1 MKNWFF
7 LTIFLL
13 AGLSAYSQ
21 EFPREE
27 DFYIGLPEI
36 NLSLSAL
43 APEFKNQKFVL
54 READIFKKNVK
65 REVNMMAMMEKERVE
80 RNRHIVELD
89 APAPTLNKGEKSLI
103 QVTNEI
109 QMHNRSSNYDIYTGE
124 KKIPAYQEM
133 RAGLFNGYYRPYIGR
148 RSYFS
153 PYYSPYSY

>member
-1 MKNWFF
+1 MKKIFF
-7 LTIFLL
+7 LAILFFT
-13 AGLSAYSQ
+13 GLSAYSQ

-27 DFYIGLPEI
+27 GFYIGLPEI

-89 APAPTLNKGEKSLI
+89 APVPTLNKREKSLI

-109 QMHNRSSNYDIYTGE
+109 QMHNRGSNYDLYTGE

-133 RAGLFNGYYRPYIGR
+133 RAGLFNGYYRPSMGGR
-148 RSYFS
+148 R
-153 PYYSPYSY
+153 YYSPYSPYSY